1 MKIVFFTSGLSGGGA
16 ERVCC
21 NLANFLCQREH
32 DIEFITISDDEA
44 TYPLS
49 TKISR
54 PSTLAPARTEQLPAR
69 QSASFLQSM
78 QAHPQNPMRL
88 LYSYVADTDNPAIIT
103 SIPHQSQ
110 NYRFGACRS
119 LHVPSFETKAIEESC
134 P

>member
-49 TKISR
+49 TKIKP

-88 LYSYVADTDNPAIIT
+88 LYSYVADTDNPAIIA
-103 SIPHQSQ
+103 SIPYQSQ

-119 LHVPSFETKAIEESC
+119 LHVPSFRNKSD
-134 P
+134 

>member
-54 PSTLAPARTEQLPAR
+54 QALLHQQERSNFLHDNLLRFYRVCKLIRKTRCDCYIVMLP
-69 QSASFLQSM
+69 
-78 QAHPQNPMRL
+78 
-88 LYSYVADTDNPAIIT
+88 
-103 SIPHQSQ
+103 IPHQSQ

>member
-1 MKIVFFTSGLSGGGA
+1 MTRRRIRFRQNKS
-16 ERVCC
+16 
-21 NLANFLCQREH
+21 
-32 DIEFITISDDEA
+32 
-44 TYPLS
+44 
-49 TKISR
+49 